1 MTLVRN
7 ALRRIPPLPTIIL
20 IATSL
25 VIFIVLNPGLVF
37 SATTPTGGDT
47 GAHVFGPAYLRDTLL
62 PEGRILGWSNDWFAG
77 FPVFYFYFP
86 LPSLVIVALDVFL
99 PYGVAFK
106 LVTVLG
112 LLALP
117 PAIYFHSRAL
127 TFGRQLSL
135 ITAASAAIFAFYES
149 FSIYGGNI
157 ASTLAG
163 EFSYS
168 WSFALSLVYLGLL
181 IKTVREDRRYAKWA
195 ALALAL
201 TALCH
206 VLTTLVVIFASLF
219 VLPWKKG
226 VVRTLIVWIWGFAI
240 AAFWALPLA
249 ARIGLTSDMAWSPL
263 SRLEELFPVE
273 VWLLIPVA
281 VPAAIWA
288 VRKTKR
294 IVPLLAATLLP
305 LVYFWVPTAL
315 PTLFPDAFGDTRWK
329 LYNGRLLPYW
339 YFGIAYLAA
348 LGIGVMAMWLSRRLP
363 SRLPMHFPR
372 AMLVVIFAVAAGL
385 VADSTEFPDWAW
397 IVVVAFGVL
406 VIGVTYLF
414 TERVNTRNFLTYC
427 AASIVVLGA
436 VAGVTFVDGWAKWN
450 YEGYESKAG
459 WPEYDA
465 LMKKLD
471 ELPDG
476 RVQWEANSDLNQY
489 GTPMSL
495 MLIPYWTEGTHQ
507 SMEGLFFESSLTTP
521 FHFINHSEM
530 SYRPSNPIPGLR
542 YHTFDMERGLEHMD
556 VYGVEYYVSF
566 TPEATEKAK
575 ETDGFYEIAVSE
587 PFHIFRLPQTDLVV
601 PATKQPSVYEV
612 PTSGL
617 GGSLF
622 SNETVSDDSG
632 QSRPSFYDMALDWYE
647 DIDNMDRWVT
657 ADGPVDWPRI
667 ASLDERPDIPLDVP
681 PDAVSNIVVGEDRI
695 SFTTEAIGVPHM
707 VKVSYFPNW
716 TATGAEGPWRAT
728 PSLMVVVPTQ
738 KDVVLEFRDTWAES
752 GGKVLTVVGAGA
764 LLAIGGLVL
773 WRRRVSR
780 EESAAS

>member
-1 MTLVRN
+1 MV
-7 ALRRIPPLPTIIL
+7 
-20 IATSL
+20 
-25 VIFIVLNPGLVF
+25 
-37 SATTPTGGDT
+37 
-47 GAHVFGPAYLRDTLL
+47 
-62 PEGRILGWSNDWFAG
+62 
-77 FPVFYFYFP
+77 
-86 LPSLVIVALDVFL
+86 
-99 PYGVAFK
+99 
-106 LVTVLG
+106 
-112 LLALP
+112 
-117 PAIYFHSRAL
+117 
-127 TFGRQLSL
+127 
-135 ITAASAAIFAFYES
+135 
-149 FSIYGGNI
+149 
-157 ASTLAG
+157 
-163 EFSYS
+163 
-168 WSFALSLVYLGLL
+168 
-181 IKTVREDRRYAKWA
+181 
-195 ALALAL
+195 
-201 TALCH
+201 
-206 VLTTLVVIFASLF
+206 
-219 VLPWKKG
+219 
-226 VVRTLIVWIWGFAI
+226 
-240 AAFWALPLA
+240 
-249 ARIGLTSDMAWSPL
+249 
-263 SRLEELFPVE
+263 
-273 VWLLIPVA
+273 
-281 VPAAIWA
+281 
-288 VRKTKR
+288 
-294 IVPLLAATLLP
+294 
-305 LVYFWVPTAL
+305 
-315 PTLFPDAFGDTRWK
+315 
-329 LYNGRLLPYW
+329 
-339 YFGIAYLAA
+339 
-348 LGIGVMAMWLSRRLP
+348 
-363 SRLPMHFPR
+363 
-372 AMLVVIFAVAAGL
+372 
-385 VADSTEFPDWAW
+385 
-397 IVVVAFGVL
+397 

-465 LMKKLD
+465 LMQKLD

-542 YHTFDMERGLEHMD
+542 YHTFDMERGLRHMD
-556 VYGVEYYVSF
+556 IYGVEYYVSF

-612 PTSGL
+612 PASGL

-622 SNETVSDDSG
+622 SNETVADDSG
-632 QSRPSFYDMALDWYE
+632 LSRPSFYDMALDWYE

-657 ADGPVDWPRI
+657 ADGPADWPRI
-667 ASLDERPDIPLDVP
+667 TSLDERSDVPLDVP
-681 PDAVSNIVVGEDRI
+681 QDAVSNIVVGEDRI

-752 GGKVLTVVGAGA
+752 GGKVLTVVGVGA

-773 WRRRVSR
+773 WRRRVSA